1 MTGTRGVAMTSVAYI
16 NGRVLTQGRL
26 VDDLAVI
33 VNDDRIEDV
42 TRCEHAVAECGN
54 RIDLAG
60 KYVLPG
66 FIDTQVNGG
75 GGVLFNDSPDVDGIK
90 TIGKAHWQF
99 GTTGFLPT
107 LISDD
112 LDVIRQGVAAVDEAI
127 HLGIPGVLGLH
138 IEGPFLAHD
147 RRGVHDARKLQ
158 QLTVDIIN
166 VLEPVKFGRTILTL
180 APETVSPD
188 MIRTLS
194 DKGFVVCAG
203 HSNASYE
210 QVNAALEQGLRGF
223 THLFNAMSQLGAREP
238 GMVGAAL
245 DRKNTWCGIIA
256 DNHHVSHAS
265 LRVAY
270 RCKGPEKLMLV
281 TDAMP
286 PVGSGQNVFSMMGK
300 VITVS
305 DGVCRDPDGTLAGT
319 ALDMASAIRNIINV
333 TGCSL
338 VEASSMAS
346 IAPSAFLGLRD
357 EMGSIEAGQRAD
369 LVIADKEIKVY
380 ATLIGGKTVFSSQ
393 AV

>member
-1 MTGTRGVAMTSVAYI
+1 MTSVAYI

-42 TRCEHAVAECGN
+42 TRCEHAVAACGN

-112 LDVIRQGVAAVDEAI
+112 LDVIRQGAAAVDEAI

-300 VITVS
+300 DITVS

>member
-1 MTGTRGVAMTSVAYI
+1 MKSVAYI
-16 NGRVLTQGRL
+16 NGRVLTRGRL
-26 VDDLAVI
+26 VDDHAVI
-33 VNDDRIEDV
+33 VDDDRIEDV
-42 TRCEHAVAECGN
+42 TRCEHAVAKCSD

-75 GGVLFNDSPDVDGIK
+75 GGVLFNDSPDVGGIK

-127 HLGIPGVLGLH
+127 HLNVPGVLGLH
-138 IEGPFLAHD
+138 IEGPFIAHD

-166 VLEPVKFGRTILTL
+166 TLEPVKLGRTLLTL
-180 APETVSPD
+180 APEMVSPG
-188 MIRTLS
+188 MIRALA
-194 DKGFVVCAG
+194 DKGFVICAG
-203 HSNASYE
+203 HSNANFA
-210 QVNAALEQGLRGF
+210 QVKAAVEHGLRGF

-245 DRKNTWCGIIA
+245 DMKNTWCGVIA
-256 DNHHVSHAS
+256 DNHHVSDAA
-265 LRVAY
+265 LRITY

-286 PVGSGQNVFSMMGK
+286 PVGSGLNVFSMMGK
-300 VITVS
+300 EITVS
-305 DGVCRDPDGTLAGT
+305 DGVCRDPQGTLAGT
-319 ALDMASAIRNIINV
+319 ALDMASAVRNIIRV

-346 IAPSAFLGLRD
+346 IAPAAFLGVRD

-369 LVIADKEIKVY
+369 LVIVDKEIKVCT
-380 ATLIGGKTVFSSQ
+380 TLIGGNTVFSSQ
-393 AV
+393 AAV